1 MSAVEDAI
9 EALYDALSGVDGL
22 RVARGIGLRL
32 DPPAALVGPPQ
43 LELNAIGP
51 DPTDATFTVPV
62 VVANTE
68 RALADLLYWA
78 PIVIAALDQVRNVV
92 VRRAD
97 PGSWPAGS
105 GSDLPAYL
113 ITVEVALN

>member
-1 MSAVEDAI
+1 MNAVEAVID
-9 EALYDALSGVDGL
+9 ALYGALAAVDGL
-22 RVARGIGLRL
+22 RVARGVGLRL

-43 LELNAIGP
+43 LELNGIASE
-51 DPTDATFTVPV
+51 PTEATFIVPV
-62 VVANTE
+62 VVADGEHT
-68 RALADLLYWA
+68 LADLMAWTPL
-78 PIVIAALDQVRNVV
+78 VIAAIDAVDDAV

-113 ITVEVALN
+113 ITVEVAL